1 MLTMERSNES
11 QHQEAVPRW
20 PGATLLQHLEEGGLE
35 FLSDL
40 PCYRSSQFPLS
51 SWVHLINRPKS
62 SLWKQTPWL
71 LILEGTAEAKAFGK
85 TATTRSKQNQNQKET
100 ELWHIALFNKNACI
114 INKALGKL
122 IKFPKIQLGDINKI
136 GIKGSVSVADFRKC
150 VLLVAGEG
158 SSDTVTF
165 E

>member
-20 PGATLLQHLEEGGLE
+20 PGATLLQHLVEGGLE

-62 SLWKQTPWL
+62 SLWKQTPRL

-85 TATTRSKQNQNQKET
+85 TATTK
-100 ELWHIALFNKNACI
+100 
-114 INKALGKL
+114 
-122 IKFPKIQLGDINKI
+122 PKP
-136 GIKGSVSVADFRKC
+136 KGNR
-150 VLLVAGEG
+150 
-158 SSDTVTF
+158 VTAF
-165 E
+165 CPFK